1 MKGKL
6 LLQRQGCG
14 AEQILSK
21 YLMCIVLLY
30 FTIMLNFPLQDFAFY
45 TDGYFMEFAKDVA
58 RPELSMD
65 MNLIWFVL
73 VVPNF

>member
-1 MKGKL
+1 M
-6 LLQRQGCG
+6 QTPF
-14 AEQILSK
+14 AEAGSWSRADSKQI
-21 YLMCIVLLY
+21 LMCIVVLH

-45 TDGYFMEFAKDVA
+45 TDGYFMEFAKDIA

-73 VVPNF
+73 VVPNA